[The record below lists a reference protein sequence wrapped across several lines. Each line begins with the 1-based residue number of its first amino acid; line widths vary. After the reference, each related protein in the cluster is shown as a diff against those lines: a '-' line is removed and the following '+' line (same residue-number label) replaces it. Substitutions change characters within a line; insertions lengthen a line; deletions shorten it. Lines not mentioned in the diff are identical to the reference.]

1 MIYPSFLNVTV
12 APSNTGKT
20 QFWLRELMATP
31 PCSTRATIYIYT
43 FDQDTQF
50 DQVELPVHVKSY
62 QDFKVEDIPQNCFV
76 VMDELNTALMQFP
89 QLLPSIQSIF
99 TTRAH
104 HFNLSLV
111 CICQTVL
118 KTPAFPL
125 LRMAHSVT
133 LATQA
138 GSNFELIKHFM
149 YKSMGKALEEF
160 LLRFQD
166 KPYFVTIYT
175 TVPYQYAAFNQV
187 LYLRTDLNIRLYF
200 SLNPSKDMAVLA
212 PEAEKVLRPLLEK
225 GYHNGLAVVPLN
237 LITLSRAG
245 EKKEE
250 DTSYEALERNVREMI
265 DYTVQSH
272 QMRSYIGLWFFVK
285 KEPRLSIDP
294 ETLLLSYK
302 EHTMGLQPFL
312 ALLLRPSHLH
322 KASYL
327 PKAGVAMTHVL
338 LSNPSFNA
346 HKVTNRKLK
355 AAALKYKE
363 GMSNRKPVIKDRKP
377 ALKRKATG
385 EKPSHKRKK
394 VC

>member
-20 QFWLRELMATP
+20 QFWLQELMAAP
-31 PCSTRATIYIYT
+31 PCASRESIYIYT
-43 FDQDTQF
+43 FDHDTQF
-50 DQVELPVHVKSY
+50 DHVELPVHVKSY
-62 QDFKVEDIPQNCFV
+62 HDFKVEDIPQNCFV

-138 GSNFELIKHFM
+138 SSNFELLKHFM
-149 YKSMGKALEEF
+149 YKSMSKSLEAF
-160 LLRFQD
+160 LLSFQD

-175 TVPYQYAAFNQV
+175 TVPYNYAAFNQV
-187 LYLRTDLNIRLYF
+187 LYLRVDLNIRLYF
-200 SLNPSKDMAVLA
+200 SLNPSKDMAALA

-225 GYHNGLAVVPLN
+225 GYLNGLAVVPLN
-237 LITLSRAG
+237 LITLSEG
-245 EKKEE
+245 EKKE
-250 DTSYEALERNVREMI
+250 DDAYKALEHNVREMI
-265 DYTVQSH
+265 NYTVQSH
-272 QMRSYIGLWFFVK
+272 QARSYIGLWFFLK

-322 KASYL
+322 KVAYL

-346 HKVTNRKLK
+346 HKITNRKLK

-363 GMSNRKPVIKDRKP
+363 SVANRKSVISHRKP
-377 ALKRKATG
+377 TMKRKATE
-385 EKPSHKRKK
+385 EKKSHKRKK
-394 VC
+394 VY